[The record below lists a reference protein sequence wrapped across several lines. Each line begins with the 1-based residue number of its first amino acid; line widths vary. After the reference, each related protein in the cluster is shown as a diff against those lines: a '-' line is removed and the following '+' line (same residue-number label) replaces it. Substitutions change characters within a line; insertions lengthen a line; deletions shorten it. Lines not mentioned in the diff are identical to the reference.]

1 MDVAW
6 SMNLQPGNGNGIFSI
21 FIFGPGVTA
30 FFQKGLCKRS
40 WPFLQMTASDR
51 CRIICSVSTT
61 NCAAAAIAV
70 FYA

>member
-1 MDVAW
+1 MEHEFAARERKRDFLYFHFLALV
-6 SMNLQPGNGNGIFSI
+6 LP
-21 FIFGPGVTA
+21 P
-30 FFQKGLCKRS
+30 FFKKACAKEAGR
-40 WPFLQMTASDR
+40 FLQMTASDR